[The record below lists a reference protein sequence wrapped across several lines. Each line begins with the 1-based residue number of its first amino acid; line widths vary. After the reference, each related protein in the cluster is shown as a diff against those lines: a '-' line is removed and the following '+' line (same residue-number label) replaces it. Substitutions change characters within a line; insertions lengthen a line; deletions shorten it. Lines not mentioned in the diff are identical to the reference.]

1 MHRKSKA
8 ELKFNSN
15 QDKESFVLGFLSI
28 YHDHDCCLELVNKP
42 NATIQL
48 FVFGSPDKI
57 LIKEIE
63 NLYGSALIF
72 NAEHEN
78 K

>member
-1 MHRKSKA
+1 MYRKSKT

-15 QDKESFVLGFLSI
+15 QEKESFVIGFLSI
-28 YHDHDCCLELVNKP
+28 SHDSSCCLELVNKP
-42 NATIQL
+42 NNSIHL
-48 FVFGSPDKI
+48 LVFGVPDKI

-72 NAEHEN
+72 NAVHEN
-78 K
+78 

>member
-1 MHRKSKA
+1 MPKKSVT

-15 QDKESFVLGFLSI
+15 QDKESFVIGFLSI
-28 YHDHDCCLELVNKP
+28 PHDSSCCMELINKS
-42 NATIQL
+42 NTTLSI
-48 FVFGSPDKI
+48 FIFGNLDKF
-57 LIKEIE
+57 LLKKIE

-78 K
+78 